1 MGGIRDMV
9 LAAGI
14 SFGTAVLLGGLL
26 TPLFKNSALRRGNGR
41 RGRKAT

>member
-26 TPLFKNSALRRGNGR
+26 TPLFKKLSFAQGERP
-41 RGRKAT
+41 